1 MCTAT
6 GLPAVTIY
14 WQFEGENVTADTL
27 SISISNVFSI
37 TNDLILTTGRLTFT
51 SIQRSNAGIYMCVGS
66 NGIGSDVSL
75 DSNVT
80 VNCKYQ

>member
-14 WQFEGENVTADTL
+14 WQFEGENITADTS
-27 SISISNVFSI
+27 SISISNGFGIS
-37 TNDLILTTGRLTFT
+37 NDLILTTGRLTFT
-51 SIQRSNAGIYMCVGS
+51 SIQRSNAGIYTCVGS
-66 NGIGSDVSL
+66 NGIGSDVSV
-75 DSNVT
+75 DFNVT